1 MKLNLQLFLN
11 REYVIILPAV
21 LKRLIMNKYIYYLL
35 VAKETNSPN
44 YLPHIWMPSCG
55 GTRTPGQ
62 SSKWSSILN
71 RHAGWSICKPYQGG
85 SLPFIRNG
93 MTLPFRKP
101 IIRHV
106 NVAS

>member
-44 YLPHIWMPSCG
+44 YLPHI
-55 GTRTPGQ
+55 
-62 SSKWSSILN
+62 
-71 RHAGWSICKPYQGG
+71 
-85 SLPFIRNG
+85 
-93 MTLPFRKP
+93 
-101 IIRHV
+101 
-106 NVAS
+106 